1 MIVGFIGFGEAASS
15 IALGLRGEGI
25 DRMVCYDAMQ
35 DDERMSEIMKERVA
49 ACQGEKA
56 ESAAAVCRKSDVV
69 ISAVPSTM
77 RYPLLKTRRRELKKD
92 SSFWMFLQRHL

>member
-1 MIVGFIGFGEAASS
+1 MRMRGEDYDSRFYRFGEAASS

-56 ESAAAVCRKSDVV
+56 ESAAAVCPEIGCGDFSG
-69 ISAVPSTM
+69 
-77 RYPLLKTRRRELKKD
+77 
-92 SSFWMFLQRHL
+92 SFQLYGIRC

>member
-56 ESAAAVCRKSDVV
+56 ESAAAVCR
-69 ISAVPSTM
+69 
-77 RYPLLKTRRRELKKD
+77 YPLLKTRRRELKKD